1 MKCENREFNKSTC
14 LRFTKSISIPRNNT
28 CSQYHVLQVFH
39 IPLQFVQGLEVFNP
53 RILCCRWMRCEKK
66 TIVLC
71 FWILEVRQ
79 GPNKPPPPNWR
90 KQPIKLDW
98 CFFDV
103 KLEFSISFHH
113 FFKWLPGVFSHW
125 FLSKAVCSWFYCKVI
140 AIALTAHPMK
150 THGFGITYRYAF
162 KNTTGKRGKGVK
174 RWVVFRPAELGIVTP
189 EAKVGHPC
197 GHKKS
202 ENYTVGWVLC

>member
-1 MKCENREFNKSTC
+1 M
-14 LRFTKSISIPRNNT
+14 
-28 CSQYHVLQVFH
+28 
-39 IPLQFVQGLEVFNP
+39 
-53 RILCCRWMRCEKK
+53 
-66 TIVLC
+66 
-71 FWILEVRQ
+71 
-79 GPNKPPPPNWR
+79 
-90 KQPIKLDW
+90 
-98 CFFDV
+98 

-202 ENYTVGWVLC
+202 EYCRVGSVLKAPRSFVLLGSFGHLHLKPFCAQSVLGDDLEWFGSW